1 MGMDDRT
8 SGFAGWKEV
17 QVFEGR
23 DEANNNVG
31 REGFRN
37 IIDGRFAIPENGWDG
52 APPKPTGDLACVR
65 HTSEAYRRGYDQIR
79 WEK

>member
-23 DEANNNVG
+23 DEKGNNVG

-37 IIDGRFAIPENGWDG
+37 IVDGRFAVPENGWDG
-52 APPKPTGDLACVR
+52 APPRPTGDLACAR
-65 HTSEAYRRGYDQIR
+65 HTSEAYRRGYDQIQ
-79 WEK
+79 WER